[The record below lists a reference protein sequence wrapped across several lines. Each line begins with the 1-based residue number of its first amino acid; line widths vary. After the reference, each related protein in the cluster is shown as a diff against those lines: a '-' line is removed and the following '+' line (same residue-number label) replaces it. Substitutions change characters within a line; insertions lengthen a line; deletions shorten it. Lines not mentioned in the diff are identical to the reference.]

1 MQNDSISAII
11 KTVAG
16 ETGAVS
22 GKDVCMKRGLCVLL
36 LLMVVLLPG
45 VGLTEDEDTMML
57 AKTLY
62 TLAGDQDY
70 QTKLM
75 VGSVIMNRV
84 DSVWF
89 PDDLEKVLNQPH
101 QFARGNR
108 YDEDSLS
115 AARALMM
122 GERSL
127 PEDVLYL
134 RVDQGEDEWE
144 GRPLYKR
151 AGGYAFYREIRT
163 TAADE
168 A

>member
-1 MQNDSISAII
+1 MQNDLISAII

-16 ETGAVS
+16 QTGAVS

-84 DSVWF
+84 V
-89 PDDLEKVLNQPH
+89 P
-101 QFARGNR
+101 R
-108 YDEDSLS
+108 
-115 AARALMM
+115 
-122 GERSL
+122 
-127 PEDVLYL
+127 
-134 RVDQGEDEWE
+134 
-144 GRPLYKR
+144 
-151 AGGYAFYREIRT
+151 
-163 TAADE
+163 
-168 A
+168 